1 MSQAAFSF
9 PDSLN
14 QFFDSYAVLGLSV
27 TVDDRRVLKRYRSI
41 AKILHPDSATLNDPD
56 QKEVANHILSRLIN
70 PAYHNLKLEKN
81 RTEVLALLRLRAK
94 QLSREEMYLPQ
105 GELAQQLLK
114 IPAQEIDV
122 FYEQAI
128 DKLAEVQFTLL
139 HRCESITHEI
149 AELNLLYLHLK
160 QGEPVVREKHTGII
174 SSTEAKPAQFAPSTT
189 ETVQMAVH
197 YSQRH
202 YYRAQEYAKK
212 GAWNQVVAELRDAI
226 RLEATRAEYHSL
238 LAKAYLMQNLPGM
251 AKVHFRQA
259 LKFNPNDPLASQ
271 YAARLD
277 LASPQATPNPVTG
290 AKSNGAVRGNP
301 ARSGGGLF
309 GLFAKRK

>member
-1 MSQAAFSF
+1 MSQTTFSF
-9 PDSLN
+9 PNSNN
-14 QFFDSYAVLGLSV
+14 QFFDAYAVLGLSV
-27 TVDDRRVLKRYRSI
+27 TVDDRRVLKRYRNI
-41 AKILHPDSATLNDPD
+41 AKLLHPDSAAIADAD
-56 QKEVANHILSRLIN
+56 QKEEANQVLSRLIN

-81 RTEVLALLRLRAK
+81 RAEVLVILRLRAK
-94 QLSREEMYLPQ
+94 QLRREARYLPQ

-114 IPAQEIDV
+114 VPAQDVDV

-128 DKLAEVQFTLL
+128 EQLAEVQFKLL
-139 HRCESITHEI
+139 HRIETVTLEI

-160 QGEPVVREKHTGII
+160 QGEPAVREKQTGII
-174 SSTEAKPAQFAPSTT
+174 SSTQAKPTQFAPSTQ
-189 ETVQMAVH
+189 ETVEMAVH

-202 YYRAQEYAKK
+202 YGRAQEYAKK

-259 LKFNPNDPLASQ
+259 LKLNPNDPLALQ

-277 LASPQATPNPVTG
+277 LASPQATRPVSG
-290 AKSNGAVRGNP
+290 GRPNGAMGNNSSISR
-301 ARSGGGLF
+301 AGGLF
-309 GLFAKRK
+309 GLFGKRK